1 MASGK
6 IEPTK
11 VHMRRTLWITVATAV
26 AVTAIALAIAWV
38 TFSPS
43 GPPVESASFSLTEI
57 TPNADGISDVTRLT
71 YRLRRPATVSVYFT
85 DADGQRFDF
94 RRDQPRGSGE
104 ASVDFSGVV
113 EGYTRRGE
121 IVTGNVLARV
131 LADGTYTWS
140 VEAVDDQGV
149 SNTLTGTLIVSDAE
163 SELPDLTLSLSPRT
177 FTPNQDGLDDRVQIT
192 VGLKKTLAE
201 DGLRVYLTDADGGL
215 QLPIAESTT
224 SGRKPGQAGVHE
236 FNYDGGI
243 DLGET
248 PPANGD
254 YLVMASAEDR
264 VGQRVTFSAPLTI
277 AQGGLPRGEIVLG
290 QVTFSSEFVR
300 LDDTLYFTLTVQN
313 YGTAPLRTTGPEP
326 GYVYTSMTEN
336 YNNTGFFQESGA
348 FRVGVMCDTCLNDFP
363 WRWAIGQQDG
373 LTMIPDSQ
381 GRPQYYLEPG
391 GVSVVTGGIVLDQIV
406 TSRNPQYFWVGL
418 IQEDVAIYN
427 NRADPHQIE
436 ISPK

>member
-1 MASGK
+1 M
-6 IEPTK
+6 
-11 VHMRRTLWITVATAV
+11 ATAV
-26 AVTAIALAIAWV
+26 AITAIALAIAWL
-38 TFSPS
+38 TLSPS
-43 GPPVESASFSLTEI
+43 GPPLESAAFSLTEI
-57 TPNADGISDVTRLT
+57 TPNADGITDVTRLT
-71 YRLRRPATVSVYFT
+71 YRLRRPATVSVYFK
-85 DADGQRFDF
+85 DANGRRYDF
-94 RRDQPRGSGE
+94 RSDQPRGTGE

-113 EGYTRRGE
+113 DGYVRRGE
-121 IVTGNVLARV
+121 AVTGNVATRV
-131 LADGTYTWS
+131 LADGAYTWF
-140 VEAVDDQGV
+140 VEARDDQGA
-149 SNTLTGTLIVSDAE
+149 SNTLTGTLTIADAE

-224 SGRKPGQAGVHE
+224 SGRKPGEAGVHE

-248 PPANGD
+248 PPPNGD
-254 YLVMASAEDR
+254 YLVVASAEDR
-264 VGQRVTFSAPLTI
+264 VGQRVSFTAPLAI

-336 YNNTGFFQESGA
+336 YNNTGYFQESGA

-363 WRWAIGQQDG
+363 WRWAIGKQDG

>member
-1 MASGK
+1 
-6 IEPTK
+6 
-11 VHMRRTLWITVATAV
+11 MRRTLWITVATAV
-26 AVTAIALAIAWV
+26 AVTVIALAIAWV
-38 TFSPS
+38 TLRPS
-43 GPPVESASFSLTEI
+43 GPPLESAAFSLTEI

-85 DADGQRFDF
+85 DANGRRFDF
-94 RRDQPRGSGE
+94 RRDQLRGSGE
-104 ASVDFSGVV
+104 ANVDFSGVV
-113 EGYTRRGE
+113 DGYTRRGE
-121 IVTGNVLARV
+121 MITGDVLARV
-131 LADGTYTWS
+131 LSDGAYTWT
-140 VEAVDDQGV
+140 VEAVDDQGG
-149 SNTLTGTLIVSDAE
+149 SNALTGSLTVTDAD

-192 VGLKKTLAE
+192 IGLTKTLDE
-201 DGLRVYLTDADGGL
+201 DGLRVFLTDADGGL

-224 SGRKPGQAGVHE
+224 SGRKPGEAGVHE

-254 YLVMASAEDR
+254 YLVVASAEDR
-264 VGQRVTFSAPLTI
+264 VGQRVSFSAPLTI

-363 WRWAIGQQDG
+363 WRWAIGHQDG

-427 NRADPHQIE
+427 NRADPHPIE